1 MIAPIVAER
10 MDRIHQMCERFQVER
25 LYLFGSATNGG
36 MCPSSDVDFLVEFRE
51 DARDFVR
58 TPHLDMA
65 LELDD
70 LFDCE
75 VDLVSYRA
83 IKNPYFR
90 EEVEETRRLI
100 YESKNQKIPV

>member
-10 MDRIHQMCERFQVER
+10 MDRIHQMCEHYQVEC
-25 LYLFGSATNGG
+25 LYLFGSAANGG

-58 TPHLDMA
+58 NPHLQMA
-65 LELDD
+65 MELND
-70 LFDCE
+70 LFDLE
-75 VDLVSYRA
+75 VDLVDYNA

-100 YESKNQKIPV
+100 YEWENQKILV

>member
-1 MIAPIVAER
+1 MIAPLVAER
-10 MDRIHQMCERFQVER
+10 MDRIHQMCEHYQVER
-25 LYLFGSATNGG
+25 LYLFGSAANGG

-58 TPHLDMA
+58 NPHLQMA
-65 LELDD
+65 MELND
-70 LFDCE
+70 LFDLE
-75 VDLVSYRA
+75 VDLVDYNA

-100 YESKNQKIPV
+100 YEWENQKILV